1 MRNETMSS
9 IERVQCAMN
18 LEKPDRVPIWPDIT
32 TASAANVLGEK
43 IWEIAHLG
51 FDASQDVELK
61 LFDEFG
67 GWDAVNP
74 ALTDEV
80 FTLGGNK
87 VIKATKNSPETQFI
101 EGEYTKYE
109 DYEIIAEIGWM
120 NFVKEHLISRVSDIK
135 NEEEYN
141 KKYDE
146 VINGTLRGIS
156 EYQKRGAFVLY
167 AQPNNHPFFT
177 LSLARSMVKFT
188 EDLYYRP
195 EMVERALIKM
205 TDEFIEFGAM
215 LCEVS
220 GIRIAKIIEERA
232 GGAIYPLRIF
242 EKYWWPYTRKIVDA
256 FHSQGIFMTFHLDT
270 CWDKNLPYFK
280 QLPRKSAMVELDGT
294 TDIFAAKEILRN
306 HMCIASDIHPALMSL
321 GTPEEVAAYC
331 KRLIDEVGGDGGHI
345 LSTACG
351 LPAAAKRENF
361 RAMIETGKTYELSK

>member
-51 FDASQDVELK
+51 FDAMQDVELR

-87 VIKATKNSPETQFI
+87 VIKPTEFSPETQFI

-135 NEEEYN
+135 NEVEYN

-167 AQPNNHPFFT
+167 PQPNNHPFFT
-177 LSLARSMVKFT
+177 LSLARSMVKFS

-195 EMVERALIKM
+195 EMVEKALIKM
-205 TDEFIEFGAM
+205 TDEFIEFGIM
-215 LCEVS
+215 LSQLS
-220 GIRIAKIIEERA
+220 GIKVAKIIEERA

-242 EKYWWPYTRKIVDA
+242 EKYWWPYTQRIVDA
-256 FHSQGIFMTFHLDT
+256 FHSEGIFMTFHLDT

-280 QLPRKSAMVELDGT
+280 KLPRKSAMVELDGT
-294 TDIFAAKEILRN
+294 TDIFAAKEVLRN
-306 HMCIASDIHPALMSL
+306 HMCIASDIHPVLMSL
-321 GTPEEVAAYC
+321 GTPKEVAAYC

-351 LPAAAKRENF
+351 LPAAAKRDNF
-361 RAMIETGKTYELSK
+361 RAMIETGKTYELSR

>member
-1 MRNETMSS
+1 MRSESMSS

-18 LEKPDRVPIWPDIT
+18 LEKPDRVPIWPDVT
-32 TASAANVLGEK
+32 TASAARLLDEK
-43 IWEIAHLG
+43 IWEIAHQG
-51 FDASQDVELK
+51 FDAQQDVELR
-61 LFDEFG
+61 LFDEYG

-87 VIKATKNSPETQFI
+87 VIKPTEGSPEIQFV

-135 NEEEYN
+135 NEAEYN
-141 KKYDE
+141 VKFDE

-167 AQPNNHPFFT
+167 SQPNNHPFFT
-177 LSLARSMVKFT
+177 LSLARSMIKFT
-188 EDLYYRP
+188 EDLFYKP
-195 EMVERALIKM
+195 EMVERALVKM
-205 TDEFIEFGAM
+205 TDEFIEFGIM
-215 LCEVS
+215 LCQMS
-220 GIRIAKIIEERA
+220 GLKVMKVVEERA

-242 EKYWWPYTRKIVDA
+242 EKFWWPYTQKIVDA
-256 FHSQGIFMTFHLDT
+256 FHAEGIFLTFHLDT

-280 QLPRKSAMVELDGT
+280 QLPRKCAMVELDGT
-294 TDIFAAKEILRN
+294 TDIFAAKEILRD

-321 GTPEEVAAYC
+321 GKPEEVTAYC
-331 KRLIDEVGGDGGHI
+331 KKLIDEVGGDGGHI

-351 LPAAAKRENF
+351 LPAAARKENF

>member
-18 LEKPDRVPIWPDIT
+18 LEKPDRVPIWPDVT

-43 IWEIAHLG
+43 IWEIAHQG
-51 FDASQDVELK
+51 FDAQQDVELR
-61 LFDEFG
+61 LFDQYG

-80 FTLGGNK
+80 FTLGGNR
-87 VIKATKNSPETQFI
+87 VIKPTQSSPEIQFI

-120 NFVKEHLISRVSDIK
+120 NFVKEHLISRVSDIR

-141 KKYDE
+141 TKYDE
-146 VINGTLRGIS
+146 VINGTLRGIA
-156 EYQKRGAFVLY
+156 EYRKRGAFILY

-177 LSLARSMVKFT
+177 LSLARSMLKFS
-188 EDLYYRP
+188 EDLFYRP
-195 EMVERALIKM
+195 EMVERALAKM
-205 TDEFIEFGAM
+205 TDEFIEFGIM
-215 LCEVS
+215 LCQMS
-220 GIRIAKIIEERA
+220 GIMVTKVIEERA

-242 EKYWWPYTRKIVDA
+242 DKFWWPYTQKIVDA
-256 FHSQGIFMTFHLDT
+256 FHAEGIFLTFHLDT
-270 CWDKNLPYFK
+270 SWDKNLHYFK
-280 QLPRKSAMVELDGT
+280 KLPRKCAMVELDGT
-294 TDIFAAKEILRN
+294 TDIFMAKEILRD
-306 HMCIASDIHPALMSL
+306 HLCIASDIHPALMSL
-321 GTPEEVAAYC
+321 GKPEEVAAYC
-331 KRLIDEVGGDGGHI
+331 KKLIDEVGGDGGHI

-351 LPAAAKRENF
+351 LPAAARKENF